1 MRGVEC
7 WVLALSEDFI
17 LLHSNK
23 KLLPSLFILLAAL
36 QFNSL
41 QAEEGTVE
49 ISYVEIEPVIVTNF
63 LRPKGKKPG
72 FVQLQA
78 QITVHSTV
86 AADAVEKHM
95 PLIRDAIID
104 FLSFTDEV
112 IIKDVTKRKQLREDL
127 TAKVKETLEE
137 VLGNAYAEDLVITHF
152 MWG

>member
-1 MRGVEC
+1 MKPSKFTVF
-7 WVLALSEDFI
+7 S
-17 LLHSNK
+17 LL
-23 KLLPSLFILLAAL
+23 LVVFGLYLPSL
-36 QFNSL
+36 
-41 QAEEGTVE
+41 QAGEGKVE
-49 ISYVEIEPVIVTNF
+49 ISYVEIDPVIVTNF

-95 PLIRDAIID
+95 PLIRDTIIE
-104 FLSFTDEV
+104 FLSFTEEEV
-112 IIKDVTKRKQLREDL
+112 IKDVTKRRQIREQLS
-127 TAKVKETLEE
+127 AKIKKTLED

>member
-1 MRGVEC
+1 MKPSKFSVFSLLF
-7 WVLALSEDFI
+7 VLLC
-17 LLHSNK
+17 LY
-23 KLLPSLFILLAAL
+23 LPSLH
-36 QFNSL
+36 
-41 QAEEGTVE
+41 AEEGKIE
-49 ISYVEIEPVIVTNF
+49 ISYVEIDPVIVTNF

-104 FLSFTDEV
+104 FLSFTEEEV
-112 IIKDVTKRKQLREDL
+112 IKDVTKRRQLREQL
-127 TAKVKETLEE
+127 SAKIKKTLED

>member
-1 MRGVEC
+1 MKSLKCAVIC
-7 WVLALSEDFI
+7 LSFVLLSLISSELDAGEAK
-17 LLHSNK
+17 S
-23 KLLPSLFILLAAL
+23 
-36 QFNSL
+36 
-41 QAEEGTVE
+41 E
-49 ISYVEIEPVIVTNF
+49 ISYVEIDPVIVTNF

-95 PLIRDAIID
+95 PLIRDTIIE
-104 FLSFTDEV
+104 FLSFTEEEV
-112 IIKDVTKRKQLREDL
+112 IKDVTKRRQLREQL
-127 TAKVKETLEE
+127 AAKIKQTLKK

>member
-1 MRGVEC
+1 MINVVKFTLFSLIVIATNLG
-7 WVLALSEDFI
+7 
-17 LLHSNK
+17 
-23 KLLPSLFILLAAL
+23 LPHL
-36 QFNSL
+36 N
-41 QAEEGTVE
+41 AEEGEVA

-95 PLIRDAIID
+95 PLIRDTIID
-104 FLSFTDEV
+104 FLSFTEEEV
-112 IIKDVTKRKQLREDL
+112 IKDVTQRRQLRENL
-127 TAKVKETLEE
+127 SAKIKKTLED